1 MAAEN
6 VWNGVGCPFPGT
18 RGASGSPV
26 SQASARGASL
36 EMTPWEGTAVNSTQQ
51 KQQSEESRDGR
62 EVSVVVSGCGKDDAR
77 TVFDVLRAAFV
88 TDRASVDV
96 PQDVDGKQ
104 PTAWVVTVDVAEAR
118 VVSGSVRLGGPVTA
132 DVQGGYWAV
141 DRLRQS
147 LAEAFAVQ
155 VVGTVSGDQEEEVRL
170 RLRNK

>member
-6 VWNGVGCPFPGT
+6 VWNGVGCSFPGT
-18 RGASGSPV
+18 RGASGPPV

-147 LAEAFAVQ
+147 LADAFAVQ

>member
-1 MAAEN
+1 M
-6 VWNGVGCPFPGT
+6 
-18 RGASGSPV
+18 
-26 SQASARGASL
+26 
-36 EMTPWEGTAVNSTQQ
+36 NSTQE

-96 PQDVDGKQ
+96 PHDVDGKR

-118 VVSGSVRLGGPVTA
+118 VVSGSVRLGEPVTVDA
-132 DVQGGYWAV
+132 QGGYWAV
-141 DRLRQS
+141 DRLRQG
-147 LAEAFAVQ
+147 LAGAFAVQ

>member
-1 MAAEN
+1 M
-6 VWNGVGCPFPGT
+6 
-18 RGASGSPV
+18 

-36 EMTPWEGTAVNSTQQ
+36 EVTPWEGTAVNSTQE
-51 KQQSEESRDGR
+51 KQHSGESRDGR

-77 TVFDVLRAAFV
+77 TVFDVLRAAFA

-96 PQDVDGKQ
+96 PQDVTGKR
-104 PTAWVVTVDVAEAR
+104 PTAWVVTVDVSEAR
-118 VVSGSVRLGGPVTA
+118 VVSGPVRLGEPVTA

-147 LAEAFAVQ
+147 LAGAFAVR

-170 RLRNK
+170 RLENK

>member
-1 MAAEN
+1 M
-6 VWNGVGCPFPGT
+6 
-18 RGASGSPV
+18 
-26 SQASARGASL
+26 
-36 EMTPWEGTAVNSTQQ
+36 NSTQE

-88 TDRASVDV
+88 TDRASVDL
-96 PQDVDGKQ
+96 PQDVNGKR
-104 PTAWVVTVDVAEAR
+104 PTAWVVTVDVSEAR
-118 VVSGSVRLGGPVTA
+118 VVSGPVQLGEPVTA

-141 DRLRQS
+141 DRLRQG
-147 LAEAFAVQ
+147 LADAFAVQ